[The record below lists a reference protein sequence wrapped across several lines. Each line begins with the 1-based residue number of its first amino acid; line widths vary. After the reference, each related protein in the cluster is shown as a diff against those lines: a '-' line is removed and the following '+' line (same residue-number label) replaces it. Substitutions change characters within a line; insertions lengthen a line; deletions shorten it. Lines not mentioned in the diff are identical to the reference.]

1 MDKAYVMNLHLF
13 YHFNRVYKYRIFIII
28 MRSNKQPSVA
38 IVVTNYNG
46 FSIKYKSKSI
56 IWHTLNSLEKTEYKN
71 MHVIFADDSST
82 DESIKYVKNNF
93 PWAKIVINKP
103 NGGYTK
109 NANKG
114 IRYAIKEL
122 NPDFVMTMN
131 NDVIIKDKRWLEK
144 LVSSAESYPNC
155 GVVGPKLLYPNGRLQ
170 QAGIIGIGPM
180 IRNRGWNEEDASLYA
195 ETEEVS
201 AVGGVALLIKTPVF
215 KKIGFLDE
223 NFFMGSDDVEF
234 CVRASKSGFKILYV
248 GTAEIIHLEGFTSK
262 KVSNT
267 KGKDYWFPIFIT
279 NNIYFAFKHL
289 PRTQILE
296 AIFLAILSSFVGIG
310 NRSVSFSNIKFKD
323 RIPWRFSVSIRAI
336 YNGYLLCK
344 GKISRKEAYGL

>member
-1 MDKAYVMNLHLF
+1 MG
-13 YHFNRVYKYRIFIII
+13 FINIEYLCII
-28 MRSNKQPSVA
+28 MTTAKQPSVA

-46 FSIKYKSKSI
+46 LSIKYKSKSI
-56 IWHTLNSLEKTEYKN
+56 LWHTLNSLEKTEYKN
-71 MHVIFADDSST
+71 MNVIFADDSST
-82 DESIKYVKNNF
+82 DESIKYVEKNF
-93 PWAKIVINKP
+93 PKAKIVINKP

-109 NANKG
+109 NANRG

-131 NDVIIKDKRWLEK
+131 NDVIIKDTKWLEK
-144 LVSSAESYPNC
+144 LVSSAESNPNC
-155 GVVGPKLLYPNGRLQ
+155 GVAGPKLLYPNGRLQ
-170 QAGIIGIGPM
+170 QAGITEIGPM
-180 IRNRGWNEEDASLYA
+180 IRNRGWDNPDSSMYTK
-195 ETEEVS
+195 TEEVS

-248 GTAEIIHLEGFTSK
+248 GSAEVIHLEGFTSK
-262 KVSNT
+262 KISST

-289 PRTQILE
+289 SRTQILE
-296 AIFLAILSSFVGIG
+296 SIFLTVLSSFVGIG
-310 NRSVSFSNIKFKD
+310 NRSVSLSSIKFKD
-323 RIPWRFSVSIRAI
+323 KIPWRFSVSIRAI
-336 YNGYLLCK
+336 YKGYLLYK